1 MSRRQSFSQKQRD
14 RGREAVVHAKKKL
27 TNETAALQIGGQ
39 EPFSKGAVDPGV
51 CLWVEGG
58 LERISKAVF
67 GEGDEKQG
75 QAEGPSCRVT
85 CLRRTS
91 KFPKGKFDSVWR
103 IFTSF

>member
-1 MSRRQSFSQKQRD
+1 MCRVTRKSPSE
-14 RGREAVVHAKKKL
+14 GGA
-27 TNETAALQIGGQ
+27 TNLKPKDETAALQIGGQ